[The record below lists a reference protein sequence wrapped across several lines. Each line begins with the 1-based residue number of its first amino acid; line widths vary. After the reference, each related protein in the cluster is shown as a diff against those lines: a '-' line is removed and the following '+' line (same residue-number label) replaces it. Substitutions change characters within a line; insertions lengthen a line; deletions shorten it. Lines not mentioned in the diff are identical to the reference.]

1 MTTSWSEPAV
11 EATPVV
17 REVAFAKSELREGG
31 WTRLAGG
38 SVLGDRVTE
47 HALSGLAAQAES
59 AARAKGYATG
69 WAEGRRAAE
78 ARATTE
84 REEVAARHAAEE
96 QRREEEHRAAVATFV
111 RATAQLEEALAAATE
126 RVESHATAV
135 ALQLTEA
142 LLGHELA
149 VAEAPGVDAVRRA
162 LALMPGEPVVRIRV
176 APAESTHPELA
187 QLAGAAV
194 VVPDPTLQRGDALVE
209 TDTRVVDVR
218 ASHALARVREVLAR

>member
-1 MTTSWSEPAV
+1 MA
-11 EATPVV
+11 PVV
-17 REVAFAKSELREGG
+17 REVAFADRELREGG

-78 ARATTE
+78 ERAAVE
-84 REEVAARHAAEE
+84 RAEVATHIAAEE
-96 QRREEEHRAAVATFV
+96 QRREEEHRAAVAALV
-111 RATAQLEEALAAATE
+111 RATVQLEEALAAATE
-126 RVESHATAV
+126 RVESQATTV

-162 LALMPGEPVVRIRV
+162 LALMPGEPVVKIRV
-176 APAESTHPELA
+176 TPAEANHPELA
-187 QLAGAAV
+187 RLAGAAV
-194 VVPDPTLQRGDALVE
+194 VVPDPTLHRGEALVE

-218 ASHALARVREVLAR
+218 ASQALARVREVLAP